1 MSNPYLAL
9 VQAHNELLQKK
20 DAPLFSDLS
29 TLGTAAAPTL
39 AADAPVA
46 MIFAPHPDDECIIGA
61 LPLRLGREAG
71 FKVINVAVTQG
82 SGLKRQPERW
92 VEVSNACQYL
102 GWGLL
107 ETIPGGLM
115 SVTTKTRDTDPA
127 AWAEKVAVIAK
138 IISEHKPSVV
148 VCPHNNDYH
157 SAHIGTHYLVVDALK
172 AANHSCTIVQS
183 EFWRQ
188 MEAPNALIATN
199 EQDTADLIAALACH
213 VEEVRRNP
221 YHLRLPGW
229 MADNVRRG
237 AEVCGGQG
245 AAAPTFSF
253 GTIYHIGQ
261 FDGSQLV
268 PTDKKYTI
276 SENDSISAIFA

>member
-1 MSNPYLAL
+1 MSNPYIDL
-9 VQAHNELLQKK
+9 VKAHDALLQKK
-20 DAPLFSDLS
+20 DAPLFS
-29 TLGTAAAPTL
+29 TLDGLTRPSAAKT
-39 AADAPVA
+39 AADAPVV

-82 SGLKRQPERW
+82 SNLKRQPERW
-92 VEVSNACQYL
+92 AELANACDYL
-102 GWGLL
+102 GWDLL

-115 SVTTKTRDTDPA
+115 SVSPKTRDAEPA
-127 AWAEKVAVIAK
+127 AWAEKVSVLAALIE
-138 IISEHKPSVV
+138 EHKPT
-148 VCPHNNDYH
+148 VCVFPHDNDYH
-157 SAHIGTHYLVVDALK
+157 SAHIGTHYLAVDALK
-172 AANHSCTIVQS
+172 AAKHSCVVALT

-188 MEAPNALIATN
+188 MDAPNALIATN
-199 EQDTADLIAALACH
+199 NSDTTDLITALACH

-253 GTIYHIGQ
+253 GTIYQVTQ
-261 FDGSQLV
+261 FDGSKLQ
-268 PTDKKYTI
+268 PTDKKFTI
-276 SENDSISAIFA
+276 GEGDDIKAVLG

>member
-9 VQAHNELLQKK
+9 VQAHNELLQKQ
-20 DAPLFSDLS
+20 DAPLFADLS
-29 TLGTAAAPTL
+29 TLGSAATTV

-82 SGLKRQPERW
+82 SNAKRQPERW
-92 VEVSNACQYL
+92 VEVKNACDYL

-115 SVTTKTRDTDPA
+115 SVTTKTRNDDPA
-127 AWAEKVAVIAK
+127 AWAEKVAVVAK
-138 IISEHKPSVV
+138 IISEHKPAVV
-148 VCPHNNDYH
+148 VCPHDNDYH
-157 SAHIGTHYLVVDALK
+157 SAHIGTHYLIVDALK
-172 AANHSCTIVQS
+172 AANHSCVLVQS

-199 EQDTADLIAALACH
+199 LQDTADLIAALACH

-221 YHLRLPGW
+221 YHLRLPGY

-253 GTIYHIGQ
+253 GTIYHVGR
-261 FDGSQLV
+261 FDGSALQ
-268 PTDKKYTI
+268 PSDKKFTI
-276 SENDSISAIFA
+276 SESDDIKAVLAV

>member
-1 MSNPYLAL
+1 MSNPYIAL
-9 VQAHNELLQKK
+9 VEAHNALLQKT
-20 DAPLFSDLS
+20 DAPLFDNLD
-29 TLGTAAAPTL
+29 TLGRAAGTPA

-71 FKVINVAVTQG
+71 FRVINVAVTQG
-82 SGLKRQPERW
+82 SNLKRQPERW
-92 VEVSNACQYL
+92 VEVKNACDYL
-102 GWGLL
+102 GWELM

-115 SVTTKTRDTDPA
+115 SITTKTRSEDPA

-138 IISEHKPSVV
+138 LITANKPQVV

-157 SAHIGTHYLVVDALK
+157 SAHIGTHYLIVDALK
-172 AANHSCTIVQS
+172 AANHRCVLVQS

-199 EQDTADLIAALACH
+199 LQDTADLIAALACH

-221 YHLRLPGW
+221 YHLRLPGY

-253 GTIYHIGQ
+253 GTIYHVGQ
-261 FDGSQLV
+261 FDGSNVLAS
-268 PTDKKYTI
+268 DKKFTI
-276 SENDSISAIFA
+276 SESNDIKAILA